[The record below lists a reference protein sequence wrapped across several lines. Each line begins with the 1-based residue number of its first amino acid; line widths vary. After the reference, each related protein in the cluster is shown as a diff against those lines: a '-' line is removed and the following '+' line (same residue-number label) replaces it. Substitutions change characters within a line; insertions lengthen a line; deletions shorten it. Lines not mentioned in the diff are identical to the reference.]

1 MGDNGFCFGEH
12 GLIDKR
18 HMYKESFR
26 VPFLAYCPELV
37 KPGTKIKQMV
47 QNIDVAPTIMEAADL
62 EKPDDMD
69 GMSFMPLLQGKEV
82 KWRDAVFYEYYWERN
97 FPHTPTVHGVRTDR
111 YKYIHYHGIWDLDE
125 LYDMQNDP
133 DEMNNLIN
141 DPKHTKVVDE
151 MNTKMFDW
159 LEETGG
165 MLIPLR
171 RDTKWRAIDRRPV
184 EK

>member
-1 MGDNGFCFGEH
+1 
-12 GLIDKR
+12 
-18 HMYKESFR
+18 
-26 VPFLAYCPELV
+26 
-37 KPGTKIKQMV
+37 
-47 QNIDVAPTIMEAADL
+47 
-62 EKPDDMD
+62 
-69 GMSFMPLLQGKEV
+69 
-82 KWRDAVFYEYYWERN
+82 
-97 FPHTPTVHGVRTDR
+97 VHGVRTDR

-141 DPKHTKVVDE
+141 DPKHKRIVDE